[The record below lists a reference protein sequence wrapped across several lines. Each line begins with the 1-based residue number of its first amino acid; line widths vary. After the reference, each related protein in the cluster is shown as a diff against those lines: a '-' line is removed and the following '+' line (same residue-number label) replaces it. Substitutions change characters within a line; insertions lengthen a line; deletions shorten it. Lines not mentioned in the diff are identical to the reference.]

1 MSYIDLSKS
10 LHHLVT
16 KYPEV
21 KDYLIGQGLT
31 QVEDP
36 KLVETIGKNIT
47 VDILIQSKKINKDLF
62 VSQMEE
68 IIAERRQNV
77 DTTLIEKEKNHEA
90 TIHIQGILPCPVRIP
105 LLEGFES
112 WLDELD
118 EAYKNSIDY
127 ELKAASMGVDW
138 LKEALEEHAGE
149 DGDHDEI
156 ADVFLSAGF
165 DLFFDQRYIG
175 HLKKE
180 KVFEDFVDYETYN
193 KDFDNDYIS
202 LKDPDMDYSVI
213 GTVPA
218 VFLVNKEA
226 LGDRETPFTWEAL
239 LNGDFENS
247 VSLPVGDFD
256 LFNAILLN
264 IHKKF
269 GMNGVRKLGKTLMK
283 AMHPSEMVKSNTK
296 PEQPAV
302 TIMPFFFTKM
312 TRPNGPMSA
321 VWPKDGAIISP
332 IFMLSKKS
340 KKDEVKPIVDFF
352 ASKEVGEILSH
363 NGRFPST
370 HPEVDNL
377 LTDDNKYMWIGWDYI
392 KENDI
397 GKLIEECM
405 DVFNGGVQ

>member
-1 MSYIDLSKS
+1 MKYVDLSRS
-10 LHHLVT
+10 LHYFVN

-36 KLVETIGKNIT
+36 KLLDSIGKNIT
-47 VDILIQSKKINKDLF
+47 LEILVQSKGINKELF
-62 VSQMEE
+62 VKQLEE
-68 IIAERRQNV
+68 IISESRANV
-77 DTTLIEKEKNHEA
+77 DTTLFEKEKNTEA
-90 TIHIQGILPCPVRIP
+90 TIRIQGILPCPVRIP
-105 LLEGFES
+105 LLEGFEG
-112 WLDELD
+112 WLE
-118 EAYKNSIDY
+118 ETTPEYRASVDY

-138 LKEALEEHAGE
+138 LKESLEKNSSDE
-149 DGDHDEI
+149 EI

-165 DLFFDQRYIG
+165 DLFFDERYIG

-180 KVFEDFVDYETYN
+180 KVFEDIVDYDHYN

-213 GTVPA
+213 GAVPA
-218 VFLVNKEA
+218 VFLVNKDA
-226 LGDRETPFTWEAL
+226 LGERKMPSTWEEI
-239 LNGDFENS
+239 LNGEFENS

-264 IHKKF
+264 INKTY
-269 GMNGVRKLGKTLMK
+269 GMEGVRKLGKSLMK

-302 TIMPFFFTKM
+302 TIMPYFFTKM
-312 TRPNGPMSA
+312 VRGNGPMVA

-332 IFMLSKKS
+332 IFMLSKRS
-340 KKDEVKPIVDFF
+340 KKEEIKPIVDFF
-352 ASKEVGEILSH
+352 ASEEVGKILSH

-370 HPEVDNL
+370 HPNVDNQI
-377 LTDDNKYMWIGWDYI
+377 TPDNKYMWIGWDYI
-392 KENDI
+392 KSNDI

-405 DVFNGGVQ
+405 DVFNGGTK